1 MFYYFE
7 FNYPRIPVKYMYTV
21 FDSWSLQ
28 KSYMYACQE

>member
-7 FNYPRIPVKYMYTV
+7 FNYPRILVKYMYNV

-28 KSYMYACQE
+28 KSYMYAYQE